1 MDTIEE
7 GHDAMEDEYW
17 LAVER
22 RDRRYDGRFVFGVKT
37 TGIYCRPSCPA
48 RHPKREHVRFFAMP
62 AEAAAARFRA
72 CLRCKPTVD
81 LEAEPRRLVDAA
93 CKLIDTRLED
103 GLRLQDLSR
112 ELGSS
117 EARLRA
123 AFQSV
128 LGLTPR
134 RYAAARRLEAVK
146 GQLRNGAAVTEA
158 QFAAGYGSSS
168 RLYEQASA
176 RLGMTPATYKNGGKR
191 MRISYSIV
199 PCALGSLLV
208 GSTERGV
215 CAVYLGEQPSRLEQE
230 LRAEY
235 RQADFIHDDQGRAD
249 WVRSVVGMVDG
260 VASCTDEPLDLQGTA
275 FTWKVRELLRSIP
288 AGETRTYG
296 ELARQAGS
304 PGAARAVGR
313 VCATNPVSLAI
324 PCHRVVRE
332 DGRLGGYRWGLD
344 RKQALLD
351 CERKAAPTQ

>member
-1 MDTIEE
+1 
-7 GHDAMEDEYW
+7 MEDEYW
-17 LAVER
+17 TAIER
-22 RDRRYDGRFVFGVKT
+22 RDRRFDGRFVFGVKT

-48 RHPKREHVRFFAMP
+48 RRPKREHVRFFAVP
-62 AEAAAARFRA
+62 AEAEAARFRA
-72 CLRCKPTVD
+72 CLRCKPSVD
-81 LEAEPRRLVDAA
+81 LEAVPRRLVDAA
-93 CKLIDTRLED
+93 CKLIDSRLED
-103 GLRLQDLSR
+103 GVRLGDLCAA
-112 ELGSS
+112 LGCGQ
-117 EARLRA
+117 AQLRA

-146 GQLRNGAAVTEA
+146 VQLRNGAAVAEA

-168 RLYEQASA
+168 RLYEQASV

-199 PCALGSLLV
+199 PCELGSLLV

-215 CAVYLGEQPSRLEQE
+215 CAVYLGDQPNKLEQE
-230 LRAEY
+230 LWSEY
-235 RQADFIHDDQGRAD
+235 RQADFIHDDQARAD
-249 WVRSVVGMVDG
+249 WVRGVVGMVEG
-260 VASCTDEPLDLQGTA
+260 VAACTEVPLDLRGTA
-275 FTWKVRELLRSIP
+275 FTWKVRELLQSIP
-288 AGETRTYG
+288 VGETRTYG

-332 DGRLGGYRWGLD
+332 DGKLGGYRWGLE

-351 CERKAAPTQ
+351 HERKAVPVH